1 MPTLPGHPAIPSAS
15 FRVAIGTKKAVVV
28 RFSVMDGESTMKL
41 NTQTHPKFR
50 GLAKALK
57 LKQFEAVGVLE
68 SLWMMACQFAGD
80 DGDLS
85 RFTPQEIADWMDWTR
100 DAEGL
105 IQALIEHR
113 WLDSDGGSLSVHDWQ
128 DHKPHYL
135 KDRERK
141 KTPGTSRNAPG
152 TSEPSQANS
161 SQANSSQVDEGAA
174 KRFVSPSVQDVR
186 EFAKTEG
193 LKIDAEGF
201 VNFYSSKGWMVGKNK
216 MKDWRAAARRAK
228 DWTSSTTQQ
237 TTQKE
242 PDFVN

>member
-1 MPTLPGHPAIPSAS
+1 
-15 FRVAIGTKKAVVV
+15 
-28 RFSVMDGESTMKL
+28 MKL

-85 RFTPQEIADWMDWTR
+85 RFTPQEIADWMDWTK

-113 WLDSDGGSLSVHDWQ
+113 WLDSDDGSLSVHDWQ

-141 KTPGTSRNAPG
+141 KTPGTSRNVPG

-161 SQANSSQVDEGAA
+161 SQANSSQADEGAA
-174 KRFVSPSVQDVR
+174 KRFTPPSVQEVQ
-186 EFAKTEG
+186 EYAKTES
-193 LKIDAEGF
+193 LAIDADRF
-201 VNFYSSKGWMVGKNK
+201 VDFYGTKGWMVGKNK
-216 MKDWRAAARRAK
+216 MKDWQAAVRNWAR
-228 DWTSSTTQQ
+228 TSQEQTPKTTQR
-237 TTQKE
+237 KIE
-242 PDFVN
+242 YVNS

>member
-1 MPTLPGHPAIPSAS
+1 
-15 FRVAIGTKKAVVV
+15 
-28 RFSVMDGESTMKL
+28 MKL

-85 RFTPQEIADWMDWTR
+85 RFTPQEIADWMDWTK

-113 WLDSDGGSLSVHDWQ
+113 WLDSGDGSLSVHDWQ

-141 KTPGTSRNAPG
+141 KTPGTSRNVPG

-161 SQANSSQVDEGAA
+161 SQADEGAA
-174 KRFVSPSVQDVR
+174 KRFTPPSVQEVQ
-186 EFAKTEG
+186 EYAKTES
-193 LKIDAEGF
+193 LAIEAERF
-201 VNFYSSKGWMVGKNK
+201 VDFYGTKGWMVGKNK
-216 MKDWRAAARRAK
+216 MKDWQAAVRNWAR
-228 DWTSSTTQQ
+228 TSQQQ
-237 TTQKE
+237 TPKATQRKKE
-242 PDFVN
+242 YVNSKV